1 MSIKTECH
9 LRPAQ
14 CRCDKTGELLDR
26 YSIMLAVSGLTIEQ
40 AAAILP
46 HINTQVDRLVEPLRP
61 EDSAA
66 DRSPNGPLTTDH

>member
-14 CRCDKTGELLDR
+14 CRCPKTGQLLDR

-61 EDSAA
+61 NE
-66 DRSPNGPLTTDH
+66 SPAGDQPATDH